1 MEGTLPPR
9 LPARAPFPAVL
20 PPTLRACAGSAWA
33 GPPSAA
39 SASLSFNEGPRGAAR
54 GTPRPV
60 SRAPPGPR
68 ALLSLT
74 DTGFEFDQSRFSV
87 LDLL

>member
-20 PPTLRACAGSAWA
+20 PQTLRVRAGSAWA

-54 GTPRPV
+54 GTPRP
-60 SRAPPGPR
+60 APSPVHR
-68 ALLSLT
+68 
-74 DTGFEFDQSRFSV
+74 RV
-87 LDLL
+87 LERCRH